1 MADDAVYV
9 NVTEGSARVMNNIKL
24 YVKLLGKFKN
34 DNNLNDLE
42 AAIAAGDLPKAQNA
56 AHTIKGVAAN
66 LAFSKLFAE
75 CLELETQIKS
85 GAVNPAQLETVKTVF
100 AATLQEIDK
109 VISENG

>member
-34 DNNLNDLE
+34 DNNLNELE
-42 AAIAAGDLPKAQNA
+42 AAIAEGDLVKAQNA

-66 LAFSKLFAE
+66 LAFSELFKQ
-75 CLELETQIKS
+75 CLELETQIKN
-85 GAVNPAQLETVKTVF
+85 GAVNPAQMETVKTVF
-100 AATLQEIDK
+100 AATLQAIDK

>member
-1 MADDAVYV
+1 MAGEAVYV
-9 NVTEGSARVMNNIKL
+9 NVAEGSARIMNNIKL
-24 YVKLLGKFKN
+24 YVKLLGKFKS

-42 AAIAAGDLPKAQNA
+42 AAIAAGDLVKAQNA

-66 LAFSKLFAE
+66 LAFTELFTQ
-75 CLELETQIKS
+75 CLELENQIKS

-100 AATLQEIDK
+100 AATLQEIDR

>member
-1 MADDAVYV
+1 MADGAVYV
-9 NVTEGSARVMNNIKL
+9 NLAEGSARVMNNIKL
-24 YVKLLGKFKN
+24 YVRLLGKFKN
-34 DNNLNDLE
+34 DNNLNELE
-42 AAIAAGDLPKAQNA
+42 AAIGAGDLTKAQNA

-66 LAFSKLFAE
+66 LAFSTLFKE

-100 AATLQEIDK
+100 AATLKEIDK

>member
-9 NVTEGSARVMNNIKL
+9 NVAEGSARIMNNIKL
-24 YVKLLGKFKN
+24 YVKLLGKFRN

-42 AAIAAGDLPKAQNA
+42 AALAAGDLAKAQNA

-66 LAFSKLFAE
+66 LAFTELFKQ
-75 CLELETQIKS
+75 CLELETQIKN

-109 VISENG
+109 VMAENG

>member
-9 NVTEGSARVMNNIKL
+9 NVAEGSARVMSNMKL

-34 DNNLNDLE
+34 DNNLNELE
-42 AAIAAGDLPKAQNA
+42 AAIAAGDLVKAQNA

-66 LAFSKLFAE
+66 LAFTELFKQ
-75 CLELETQIKS
+75 CLELETQIKN
-85 GAVNPAQLETVKTVF
+85 GAASPAQLETVKTVF
-100 AATLQEIDK
+100 AATLQAIDK

>member
-34 DNNLNDLE
+34 DNNLNELE
-42 AAIAAGDLPKAQNA
+42 AAIAAGDMVKAQNA

-66 LAFSKLFAE
+66 LAFSELFKQ

-85 GAVNPAQLETVKTVF
+85 GAANPAQLETVKTVF
-100 AATLQEIDK
+100 AATLQVIDK

>member
-1 MADDAVYV
+1 MANDAVYV

-24 YVKLLGKFKN
+24 YVKLLTKFRN

-42 AAIAAGDLPKAQNA
+42 AALAAGDLAKAQGA

-66 LAFSKLFAE
+66 LALSELFKQ
-75 CLELETQIKS
+75 CLELETQIKN

-100 AATLQEIDK
+100 AATQHEIDR

>member
-1 MADDAVYV
+1 MADEAVYV

-42 AAIAAGDLPKAQNA
+42 AALAAGDMVKAQNA

-66 LAFSKLFAE
+66 LAFSELFKQ
-75 CLELETQIKS
+75 CLELETQIKN
-85 GAVNPAQLETVKTVF
+85 GAVNPAQIETVKTVF
-100 AATLQEIDK
+100 AATLQTIDK
-109 VISENG
+109 VITENG

>member
-9 NVTEGSARVMNNIKL
+9 NVAEGSARIMNNMKL
-24 YVKLLGKFKN
+24 YVKLLVKFRN

-42 AAIAAGDLPKAQNA
+42 AALAAGDLPKAQNA

-66 LAFSKLFAE
+66 LAFTELFKQ
-75 CLELETQIKS
+75 CLELETQIKN
-85 GAVNPAQLETVKTVF
+85 GAANPAQLETVKTVF
-100 AATLQEIDK
+100 AATLQVIDR